1 MQKYKRGYLLPDD
14 NHVIRHVSP
23 NRLIK
28 DDDGNVLGVFPQAFA
43 LRPNE
48 ESLSVNW
55 LEHFDGDHD
64 ARIKQTV
71 HELRAAIGV
80 KSKSAFGVAVVGNI
94 KEICKKNGSAV
105 RIVYD
110 PRKNIDSHAE
120 IRNFPRDDL
129 SLLEDLANGALCQ
142 LIANADI
149 K

>member
-1 MQKYKRGYLLPDD
+1 MQKHKKGYLLPDD
-14 NHVIRHVSP
+14 NHVIRYVSP

-48 ESLSVNW
+48 EAPSVNW
-55 LEHFDGDHD
+55 LEHFEGDYD

-71 HELRAAIGV
+71 HELRAAISV
-80 KSKSAFGVAVVGNI
+80 KGKSAFGVAVVGNI
-94 KEICKKNGSAV
+94 KEICKKNGTAV

-110 PRKNIDSHAE
+110 PRKSIESHAE

-149 K
+149 E